1 MVLPPINY
9 LAVLIAAIA
18 NMVIGM
24 FWYSQMLFAKP
35 WMSALGKTEEE
46 INKSSAGPKYV
57 INTIAS
63 IILAYVLSNVIA
75 FAQARTV
82 LLGIETGLLTWIG
95 FAVTLLLPVY
105 LFESR
110 PIKLYFIY
118 IGYQLISFIVMGII
132 LAIWV

>member
-1 MVLPPINY
+1 
-9 LAVLIAAIA
+9 
-18 NMVIGM
+18 MVIGM
-24 FWYSQMLFAKP
+24 FWYSQILFAKP
-35 WMSALGKTEEE
+35 WMSALGKTPEE
-46 INKSSAGPKYV
+46 INTSSAGPKYV

-63 IILAYVLSNVIA
+63 IILAYVLANVIA

-82 LLGIETGLLTWIG
+82 LLGIEIGLLTWIG

-110 PIKLYFIY
+110 PIRLYFIY
-118 IGYQLISFIVMGII
+118 IGYQLISFVVMGII